1 MSKNKISS
9 AMFFVLL
16 AGLIWS
22 FGPLV
27 VRNMDNAE
35 LVPWQYSLIRGSA
48 IFIIL
53 NLYLFL
59 TEGSKFTNNYNKIG
73 LSGII
78 GGISL
83 GVANLTFILSLT
95 STSAAVTLLM
105 LGALPFLAA
114 IIAYI
119 FLNEKISKTTFIA
132 IIIAG
137 AGIIFMCFDSI
148 QTGTLFGLVNGLVSS
163 LGFAV
168 FTVTLRW
175 KKNTPKLTTVSIA
188 GIFAAIIS
196 LLVIFFND
204 SNVLMSLKNTSLSS
218 LHGFIVCS
226 ALILYSSKSKYLPAA
241 DLTLLSLTEILGGIF
256 WVWLPLLGINEVPSN
271 NTIIGGVI
279 ITLAIIF
286 YGFNT
291 RRYVF
296 RY

>member
-1 MSKNKISS
+1 MSKNKINS

-83 GVANLTFILSLT
+83 GIANLTFILSLT

-132 IIIAG
+132 IIIAA

-148 QTGTLFGLVNGLVSS
+148 QTGTLFGLVNGLISS

-188 GIFAAIIS
+188 GIFAAAIS
-196 LLVIFFND
+196 LVVIFYND

-218 LHGFIVCS
+218 LHGFLVCS
-226 ALILYSSKSKYLPAA
+226 ALILYSAKSKYLPAA

-256 WVWLPLLGINEVPSN
+256 WVWLPLFGINEVPSN

-291 RRYVF
+291 RKYNF

>member
-83 GVANLTFILSLT
+83 GIANLTFILSLT

-132 IIIAG
+132 IIIAA

-163 LGFAV
+163 LGFAI

-226 ALILYSSKSKYLPAA
+226 ALILYSAKSKYLPAA

-256 WVWLPLLGINEVPSN
+256 WVWLPLFGINEVPNN

>member
-35 LVPWQYSLIRGSA
+35 LVPWQYSLIRGTA

-83 GVANLTFILSLT
+83 GIANLTFILSLT

-132 IIIAG
+132 IIIAA

-256 WVWLPLLGINEVPSN
+256 WVWLPLFGINEVPSN

>member
-35 LVPWQYSLIRGSA
+35 LVPWQYSLVRGSA

-53 NLYLFL
+53 NIYLFL

-83 GVANLTFILSLT
+83 GIANLTFILSLT

-132 IIIAG
+132 IIIAA

-148 QTGTLFGLVNGLVSS
+148 QTGTLFGLVNGLISS

-226 ALILYSSKSKYLPAA
+226 ALILYSAKSKYLPAA

-256 WVWLPLLGINEVPSN
+256 WVWLPLFGINEVPSN

-291 RRYVF
+291 RRYIF

>member
-83 GVANLTFILSLT
+83 GIANLTFILSLT

-132 IIIAG
+132 IIIAA

-148 QTGTLFGLVNGLVSS
+148 QTGTLFGLVNGLISS

-188 GIFAAIIS
+188 GIFAAAIS
-196 LLVIFFND
+196 LVVIFYND
-204 SNVLMSLKNTSLSS
+204 SSVLMSLKNTSLSS

-256 WVWLPLLGINEVPSN
+256 WVWLPLFGINEVPNN

-291 RRYVF
+291 KRYIF

>member
-83 GVANLTFILSLT
+83 GIANLTFILSLT

-132 IIIAG
+132 IIIAA

-188 GIFAAIIS
+188 GIFAAAIS
-196 LLVIFFND
+196 LVVIFYND

-218 LHGFIVCS
+218 LHGFLVCS
-226 ALILYSSKSKYLPAA
+226 ALILYSAKSKYLPAA

-256 WVWLPLLGINEVPSN
+256 WVWLPLFGINEVPGN

>member
-83 GVANLTFILSLT
+83 GIANLTFILSLT

-132 IIIAG
+132 IIIAA

-188 GIFAAIIS
+188 GIFAAGIS
-196 LLVIFFND
+196 LLIILFND
-204 SNVLMSLKNTSLSS
+204 SNIFMSLKNTSLSS
-218 LHGFIVCS
+218 LHGFLVCS
-226 ALILYSSKSKYLPAA
+226 ALILYSAKSKYLPAA

-256 WVWLPLLGINEVPSN
+256 WVWLPLFGINEVPSN
-271 NTIIGGVI
+271 NTIVGGII
-279 ITLAIIF
+279 ITIAIIF

-291 RRYVF
+291 RRYNF

>member
-132 IIIAG
+132 IIIAA

-188 GIFAAIIS
+188 GIFAAVIS

-226 ALILYSSKSKYLPAA
+226 ALILYSAKSKYLPAA

-256 WVWLPLLGINEVPSN
+256 WVWLPLFGINEVPNN

>member
-9 AMFFVLL
+9 AMSFVLL

-83 GVANLTFILSLT
+83 GIANLTFILSLT

-132 IIIAG
+132 IIIAA

-188 GIFAAIIS
+188 GIFAAAIS
-196 LLVIFFND
+196 LVVIFYND

-218 LHGFIVCS
+218 LHGFLVCS
-226 ALILYSSKSKYLPAA
+226 ALILYSAKSKYLPAA

-256 WVWLPLLGINEVPSN
+256 WVWLPLFGINEVPSN

-291 RRYVF
+291 RRYNF

>member
-1 MSKNKISS
+1 MSKNKVSS

-83 GVANLTFILSLT
+83 GIANLTFILSLT

-119 FLNEKISKTTFIA
+119 FLNEKISETTFIA
-132 IIIAG
+132 IIIAA

-148 QTGTLFGLVNGLVSS
+148 QTGTLFGLVNGLISS

-188 GIFAAIIS
+188 GIFAAAIS
-196 LLVIFFND
+196 LVVIFYND

-256 WVWLPLLGINEVPSN
+256 WVWLPLFGINEVPNN

-286 YGFNT
+286 YGLNT
-291 RRYVF
+291 RRYIF

>member
-1 MSKNKISS
+1 MSKNKVSS

-59 TEGSKFTNNYNKIG
+59 TEGNKFINNYNKIG

-83 GVANLTFILSLT
+83 GIANLTFILSLT

-132 IIIAG
+132 IIIAA

-226 ALILYSSKSKYLPAA
+226 ALILYSAKSKYLPAA

-256 WVWLPLLGINEVPSN
+256 WVWLPLFGINEVPNN

>member
-1 MSKNKISS
+1 MSKNKVSS

-35 LVPWQYSLIRGSA
+35 LVPWQYSLIRGTA

-132 IIIAG
+132 IIIAA

-148 QTGTLFGLVNGLVSS
+148 QTGTLFGLVNGLISS

-196 LLVIFFND
+196 LLVIFYNG

-256 WVWLPLLGINEVPSN
+256 WVWLPLFGINEVPNN

>member
-1 MSKNKISS
+1 MSKNKVSS

-48 IFIIL
+48 ILIIL

-59 TEGSKFTNNYNKIG
+59 TDGNKFINNYNKIG

-132 IIIAG
+132 IIIAA

-148 QTGTLFGLVNGLVSS
+148 QTGTRFGLVNGLVSS

-256 WVWLPLLGINEVPSN
+256 WVWLPLFGINEVPSN
-271 NTIIGGVI
+271 NTIVGGVI

>member
-83 GVANLTFILSLT
+83 GIANLTFILSLT

-132 IIIAG
+132 IIIAA

-188 GIFAAIIS
+188 GIFAAAIS
-196 LLVIFFND
+196 LVVIFYND

-218 LHGFIVCS
+218 LHGFLVCS
-226 ALILYSSKSKYLPAA
+226 ALILYSAKSKYLPAA

-256 WVWLPLLGINEVPSN
+256 WVWLPLFGINEVPSN

-291 RRYVF
+291 RRYNF

>member
-1 MSKNKISS
+1 MSKNKVSS

-83 GVANLTFILSLT
+83 GIANLTFILSLT
-95 STSAAVTLLM
+95 TTSAAVTLLM

-114 IIAYI
+114 LIAYI

-132 IIIAG
+132 IIIAA

-148 QTGTLFGLVNGLVSS
+148 QTGTLFGLVNGLISS

-188 GIFAAIIS
+188 GIFAAVIS

-256 WVWLPLLGINEVPSN
+256 WVWLPLFGINEVPNN

-291 RRYVF
+291 RRYIF

>member
-83 GVANLTFILSLT
+83 GIANLTFILSLT

-114 IIAYI
+114 IIAFI

-132 IIIAG
+132 IIIGA
-137 AGIIFMCFDSI
+137 AGIIFMCFDSV

-163 LGFAV
+163 LGFAL

-256 WVWLPLLGINEVPSN
+256 WVWLPLLGINEVPNN

>member
-132 IIIAG
+132 IIIAA
-137 AGIIFMCFDSI
+137 AGITFMCFDSI

-188 GIFAAIIS
+188 GIFAAGIS
-196 LLVIFFND
+196 LLIILFND
-204 SNVLMSLKNTSLSS
+204 SNILMSLKNTSLSS
-218 LHGFIVCS
+218 LHGFLVCS
-226 ALILYSSKSKYLPAA
+226 ALILYSAKSKYLPAA

-256 WVWLPLLGINEVPSN
+256 WVWLPLFGINEVPSN

-291 RRYVF
+291 RRYNF

>member
-35 LVPWQYSLIRGSA
+35 LVPWQYSLIRGTA

-83 GVANLTFILSLT
+83 GIANLTFILSLT

-132 IIIAG
+132 IIIAA

-226 ALILYSSKSKYLPAA
+226 ALILYSAKSKYLPAA

-256 WVWLPLLGINEVPSN
+256 WVWLPLFGINEVPNN

>member
-83 GVANLTFILSLT
+83 GIANLTFILSLT

-132 IIIAG
+132 IIIAA

-148 QTGTLFGLVNGLVSS
+148 QTGTLFGLVNGLISS

-188 GIFAAIIS
+188 GIFAAAIS
-196 LLVIFFND
+196 LVVIFYND
-204 SNVLMSLKNTSLSS
+204 NSVLMSLKNTSLSS

-256 WVWLPLLGINEVPSN
+256 WVWLPLFGINEVPNN

-286 YGFNT
+286 YGLNT
-291 RRYVF
+291 RRYIF

>member
-218 LHGFIVCS
+218 LHGLIVCS
-226 ALILYSSKSKYLPAA
+226 ALILYSAKSKYLPAA

-256 WVWLPLLGINEVPSN
+256 WVWLPLFGINEVPNN

-296 RY
+296 RS

>member
-1 MSKNKISS
+1 MSKNKVGS

-83 GVANLTFILSLT
+83 GIANLTFILSLT

-132 IIIAG
+132 IIIAA

-163 LGFAV
+163 LGFAI

-188 GIFAAIIS
+188 GIFAAAIS
-196 LLVIFFND
+196 LVVIFFND
-204 SNVLMSLKNTSLSS
+204 SSVLMSLKNTSLSS

-256 WVWLPLLGINEVPSN
+256 WVWLPLFGINEVPSN

>member
-83 GVANLTFILSLT
+83 GIANLTFILSLT

-132 IIIAG
+132 IIIAA

-148 QTGTLFGLVNGLVSS
+148 QTGTLFGLVNGLISS

-196 LLVIFFND
+196 LLVIFYND

-256 WVWLPLLGINEVPSN
+256 WVWLPLFGINEVPNN

-291 RRYVF
+291 RRYIF

>member
-83 GVANLTFILSLT
+83 GIANLTFILSLT

-132 IIIAG
+132 IIIAA

-188 GIFAAIIS
+188 GIFAAAIS
-196 LLVIFFND
+196 LVVIFYND

-256 WVWLPLLGINEVPSN
+256 WVWLPLFGINEVPNN

>member
-27 VRNMDNAE
+27 VRNMDNAD
-35 LVPWQYSLIRGSA
+35 LVPWQYSLIRGTA

-83 GVANLTFILSLT
+83 GIANLTFILSLT

-114 IIAYI
+114 LIAYI

-132 IIIAG
+132 IIIAA

-188 GIFAAIIS
+188 GIFAAFIS

-256 WVWLPLLGINEVPSN
+256 WVWLPLFGINEVPNN

>member
-1 MSKNKISS
+1 MSKNKINS

-83 GVANLTFILSLT
+83 GIANLTFILSLT

-132 IIIAG
+132 IIIAA

-148 QTGTLFGLVNGLVSS
+148 QTGTLFGLVNGLISS

-188 GIFAAIIS
+188 GIFAAGIS
-196 LLVIFFND
+196 LLIILFND
-204 SNVLMSLKNTSLSS
+204 SNIFMSLKNTSLSS
-218 LHGFIVCS
+218 LHGFLVCS
-226 ALILYSSKSKYLPAA
+226 ALILYSAKSKYLPAA
-241 DLTLLSLTEILGGIF
+241 DLTLLSLTEI
-256 WVWLPLLGINEVPSN
+256 
-271 NTIIGGVI
+271 
-279 ITLAIIF
+279 
-286 YGFNT
+286 
-291 RRYVF
+291 
-296 RY
+296 

>member
-83 GVANLTFILSLT
+83 GIANLTFILSLT

-132 IIIAG
+132 IIIAA

-188 GIFAAIIS
+188 GIFAAAIS

-256 WVWLPLLGINEVPSN
+256 WVWLPLFGINEVPNN

-291 RRYVF
+291 RRYIF

>member
-1 MSKNKISS
+1 MSKNKVSS

-83 GVANLTFILSLT
+83 GIANLTFILSLT

-132 IIIAG
+132 IIIAA

-196 LLVIFFND
+196 LLVIFYNG

-256 WVWLPLLGINEVPSN
+256 WVWLPLFGINEVPSN

>member
-59 TEGSKFTNNYNKIG
+59 IEGSKFTNNYNKIG

-132 IIIAG
+132 IIIAA

-148 QTGTLFGLVNGLVSS
+148 QTGTLFGLVNGLISS

-188 GIFAAIIS
+188 GIFAAAIS
-196 LLVIFFND
+196 LVVIFYND
-204 SNVLMSLKNTSLSS
+204 SSVLMSLKNTSLSS

-256 WVWLPLLGINEVPSN
+256 WVWLPLFGINEVPNN

>member
-132 IIIAG
+132 IIIAA

-148 QTGTLFGLVNGLVSS
+148 QTGTLFGLVNGLISS

-196 LLVIFFND
+196 LLVIFYND

-241 DLTLLSLTEILGGIF
+241 DLTLLSLTEILGGII
-256 WVWLPLLGINEVPSN
+256 WVWLPLFGINEVPSN

>member
-83 GVANLTFILSLT
+83 GIANLTFILSLT

-114 IIAYI
+114 IIAFI

-188 GIFAAIIS
+188 GIFAAVIS

-204 SNVLMSLKNTSLSS
+204 GNVLMSLKNTSLSS

-256 WVWLPLLGINEVPSN
+256 WVWLPLFGINEVPNN

-291 RRYVF
+291 RRYIF

>member
-1 MSKNKISS
+1 MSKNKVGS

-83 GVANLTFILSLT
+83 GIANLTFILSLT

-132 IIIAG
+132 IIIAA

-256 WVWLPLLGINEVPSN
+256 WVWLPLFGINEVPNN

-291 RRYVF
+291 RRYIF

>member
-35 LVPWQYSLIRGSA
+35 LVPWQYSLIRGTA

-95 STSAAVTLLM
+95 STSAAGTLLM

-132 IIIAG
+132 IIIAA
-137 AGIIFMCFDSI
+137 AGIIS
-148 QTGTLFGLVNGLVSS
+148 VSY
-163 LGFAV
+163 
-168 FTVTLRW
+168 T
-175 KKNTPKLTTVSIA
+175 
-188 GIFAAIIS
+188 
-196 LLVIFFND
+196 
-204 SNVLMSLKNTSLSS
+204 
-218 LHGFIVCS
+218 H
-226 ALILYSSKSKYLPAA
+226 
-241 DLTLLSLTEILGGIF
+241 LTL
-256 WVWLPLLGINEVPSN
+256 P
-271 NTIIGGVI
+271 TIYSV
-279 ITLAIIF
+279 
-286 YGFNT
+286 
-291 RRYVF
+291 
-296 RY
+296 

>member
-1 MSKNKISS
+1 
-9 AMFFVLL
+9 MFFVLL

-59 TEGSKFTNNYNKIG
+59 TEGKKFTNNYNKIG

-83 GVANLTFILSLT
+83 GIANLTFILSLT

-132 IIIAG
+132 IIIAA

-196 LLVIFFND
+196 VLVILFND

-226 ALILYSSKSKYLPAA
+226 ALILYSAKSKYLPAA

-256 WVWLPLLGINEVPSN
+256 WVWLPLFGINEVPNN
-271 NTIIGGVI
+271 NTIIGRVI

-291 RRYVF
+291 RRYIF

>member
-83 GVANLTFILSLT
+83 GIANLTFILSLT
-95 STSAAVTLLM
+95 STTAAVTLLM

-132 IIIAG
+132 IIIAA

-148 QTGTLFGLVNGLVSS
+148 QTGTLFGLVNGLISS

-188 GIFAAIIS
+188 GIFAAAIS
-196 LLVIFFND
+196 LVIIFYND
-204 SNVLMSLKNTSLSS
+204 SSVLMSLKNTSLSS

-256 WVWLPLLGINEVPSN
+256 WVWLPLFGINEVPNN

-286 YGFNT
+286 YGLNT
-291 RRYVF
+291 RRYNF

>member
-83 GVANLTFILSLT
+83 GIANLTFILSLT

-132 IIIAG
+132 IIIAA
-137 AGIIFMCFDSI
+137 AGIMFMCFDSI
-148 QTGTLFGLVNGLVSS
+148 KTGTLFGLVNGLISS

-188 GIFAAIIS
+188 GIFAAAIS
-196 LLVIFFND
+196 LVVIFYND
-204 SNVLMSLKNTSLSS
+204 SSVLMSLKNTSLSS

-256 WVWLPLLGINEVPSN
+256 WVWLPLFGINEVPNN